1 MSDVDDA
8 SPAVFLLRLKLV
20 ERELDE
26 LRGELRLSYLNKDQ
40 LMNAYLS
47 RADVERTAAKRR
59 EWPII
64 AATIVMC
71 FTSIASVVVTLAH
84 A

>member
-1 MSDVDDA
+1 VSESEDL
-8 SPAVFLLRLKLV
+8 SPGVMLVRLKLL

-26 LRGELRLSYLNKDQ
+26 LRTELRASYLNKDQ

-47 RADVERTAAKRR
+47 RADVERSATKRR
-59 EWPII
+59 EWPMIV
-64 AATIVMC
+64 AAIVMGAC
-71 FTSIASVVVTLAH
+71 SVVTVIVTLAH